1 MFLRLVIALLLSL
14 LVGSH
19 VASAQIGGRSAY
31 QFLNLPLSAS
41 STALGGKTIASD
53 KPTLPMV
60 FGNPSLLDSTM
71 HNDIDVSYINYIA
84 DLNYGS
90 AIYARKFRRVG
101 TVALGLQHLG
111 YGKFERINAMG
122 GVEGTFRCHE
132 TCLSGMYSFSFDT
145 ILRLGTTLKMVNSVL
160 ESYWSVGVVADFG
173 VRYVSRSGSF
183 TASAVLRNLGLML
196 KTYTGS
202 RERLPMELLV
212 GVSQKLQHAPLRF
225 MLTYQHVQT
234 LGLRYKGQQQATI
247 NLMGGEEQQEGLMRR
262 VGGELL
268 SHLILGVEA
277 TPMSALS
284 IRVGYNH
291 QRRNE
296 LGITAKKSVVGFSAG
311 VGVNIKKY
319 TFSYSCAAYH
329 LAGFSH
335 HISVGT
341 NFDRLFNKQ

>member
-1 MFLRLVIALLLSL
+1 MFRRLVIVLTISLLS
-14 LVGSH
+14 
-19 VASAQIGGRSAY
+19 ASLATAQIGGRSVY
-31 QFLNLPLSAS
+31 QFLNLPLSANT
-41 STALGGKTIASD
+41 TALGGKTIASD
-53 KPTLPMV
+53 NPSLPMV
-60 FGNPSLLDSTM
+60 FGNPSLLDSSM
-71 HNDIDVSYINYIA
+71 HNDTDVSYINYIA

-90 AIYARKFRRVG
+90 AIYARKFNRVG
-101 TVALGLQHLG
+101 TVAFGLQHLG

-122 GVEGTFRCHE
+122 GVEGTFRCNE

-145 ILRLGTTLKMVNSVL
+145 ILRLGVTAKLVNSVL
-160 ESYWSVGVVADFG
+160 ESYWSMGVVADFG

-183 TASAVLRNLGLML
+183 TASAVVRNLGLML

-212 GVSQKLQHAPLRF
+212 GISQKLEHAPLRF
-225 MLTYQHVQT
+225 MLTYQQLQT
-234 LGLRYKGQQQATI
+234 LSLRYKGQQQATI

-268 SHLILGVEA
+268 SHLILGVEI
-277 TPMSALS
+277 TPMPVFCVRL
-284 IRVGYNH
+284 GYNH

-296 LGITAKKSVVGFSAG
+296 LGVVAKKSVVGFSGG

-319 TFSYSCAAYH
+319 TFSYSCAMYH

-335 HISVGT
+335 HVSVGT